1 MKKKKDK
8 LQNAGAF
15 FLTLF
20 NRTPAA
26 SGLTQMKKVWEV
38 IKKIFIWLGAVFV
51 AIFTVLFVKEMPKQ
65 VRHDDMEDDSDEI
78 NRKAAA
84 KRDEAIARIERADA
98 RELAET
104 YGSVCDAIAD
114 GKERFRR
121 RCGQTDDWGSYGNCR
136 RRN

>member
-8 LQNAGAF
+8 LKNAGAF

-26 SGLTQMKKVWEV
+26 SGLTQMKKLWEV

-51 AIFTVLFVKEMPKQ
+51 AIFTVLFIKERE
-65 VRHDDMEDDSDEI
+65 VVSTGSTTEGDSDEI
-78 NRKAAA
+78 NKKTAA
-84 KRDEAIARIERADA
+84 KRDEAIARLERADA
-98 RELAET
+98 RIIAES

-121 RCGQTDDWGSYGNCR
+121 RCAGADD
-136 RRN
+136 

>member
-8 LQNAGAF
+8 LKNAGAF

-26 SGLTQMKKVWEV
+26 RGLTQMKKVLEV
-38 IKKIFIWLGAVFV
+38 IKKIFVWLGAVFV

-98 RELAET
+98 RTLAES
-104 YGSVCDAIAD
+104 YGPVCDAIAD

-121 RCGQTDDWGSYGNCR
+121 RCQRADD
-136 RRN
+136 